1 MERKIQ
7 RREVMK
13 KIVLFVCVLCLVFS
27 AVLMAEGKKE
37 SGGSDVEKTYVF
49 KYSNS
54 QSDSHP
60 RSQSMF
66 FFKDKLEKASNG
78 RIKVEL
84 YTGGVLGTEAE
95 VLDQVKIGTIQ
106 GCRGGLFERASGM
119 YLIYTLPFMF
129 ENIDQVLK
137 VMNSD
142 FGAKVNE
149 SAMENGLYIPATG
162 VAGGFRNITN
172 SKRPIRT
179 VEDVR
184 GLKMRTPPID
194 MTIKTFKAIGAN
206 PQQVAYTETYM
217 ALKTG
222 VVDGQ
227 ENPFSNTVDMKF
239 YEPQRYLSVV
249 NWQVH
254 PDPFYVNPD
263 WYSSLPDDLK
273 AVFDSVAEATMDYS
287 NELWLSS
294 EKDYYLVLQ
303 EELEVNEISSAARE
317 GFVKAVKPVWQG
329 YVDEGLFSWD
339 EINEV
344 LAIANK

>member
-1 MERKIQ
+1 
-7 RREVMK
+7 MK
-13 KIVLFVCVLCLVFS
+13 KIVLIVFVLSLVLS
-27 AVLMAEGKKE
+27 GVLLAEGQKE
-37 SGGSDVEKTYVF
+37 SNGSAEKTYVF

-54 QSDSHP
+54 QSDAHP
-60 RSQSMF
+60 RSKSMV

-78 RIKVEL
+78 RIQVEL
-84 YTGGVLGTEAE
+84 FTGGVLGTEAE

-129 ENIDQVLK
+129 ENIEQVQR
-137 VMNSD
+137 VMSSD
-142 FGAKVNE
+142 FGRKINE
-149 SAMENGLYIPATG
+149 SAMENGIYVPATG

-179 VEDVR
+179 VADVR

-239 YEPQRYLSVV
+239 YEPQKYLSVV

-263 WYSSLPDDLK
+263 WYKSLPEDLK
-273 AVFDSVAEATMDYS
+273 AVFDSVAEATMEYS

-294 EKDYYLVLQ
+294 EKDYYLILQ
-303 EELEVNEISSAARE
+303 EKLEVNEIDSSARA
-317 GFVKAVKPVWQG
+317 GFVEAVKPVWQG
-329 YVDEGLFSWD
+329 YVDEGLFTWD
-339 EINEV
+339 EINQV
-344 LAIANK
+344 LAIAGK

>member
-1 MERKIQ
+1 
-7 RREVMK
+7 MK
-13 KIVLFVCVLCLVFS
+13 KIVLCSFVLLLTFG
-27 AVLMAEGKKE
+27 LIFAEGSKE
-37 SGGSDVEKTYVF
+37 STDNSGVKTYVF

-66 FFKDKLEKASNG
+66 FFKEKLEKASNG

-95 VLDQVKIGTIQ
+95 VLDQVKLGTIQ
-106 GCRGGLFERASGM
+106 GCRGGLFERASSK

-129 ENIDQVLK
+129 ENTDQVLK
-137 VMNSD
+137 VMKSD
-142 FGAKVNE
+142 FGAMINK

-172 SKRPIRT
+172 NKRPVAS
-179 VEDVR
+179 VEDIK

-194 MTIKTFKAIGAN
+194 MTIKTFKALGAN

-239 YEPQRYLSVV
+239 YEPQKYLSVV

-254 PDPFYVNPD
+254 PDPFYVNPE
-263 WYSSLPDDLK
+263 WYKSLPDDLK
-273 AVFDSVAEATMDYS
+273 AIFDSVAEAAMEYS
-287 NELWLSS
+287 NQVWLGS
-294 EKDYYLVLQ
+294 EKDYFYTLKN
-303 EELEVNEISSAARE
+303 ELEVNELSSSARQ
-317 GFVKAVKPVWQG
+317 GFVEAVKPVWQS
-329 YVDEGLFSWD
+329 YVDQGMFTWD
-339 EINEV
+339 EINTV
-344 LAIANK
+344 LDIAKK

>member
-1 MERKIQ
+1 
-7 RREVMK
+7 
-13 KIVLFVCVLCLVFS
+13 
-27 AVLMAEGKKE
+27 
-37 SGGSDVEKTYVF
+37 
-49 KYSNS
+49 
-54 QSDSHP
+54 
-60 RSQSMF
+60 
-66 FFKDKLEKASNG
+66 
-78 RIKVEL
+78 
-84 YTGGVLGTEAE
+84 
-95 VLDQVKIGTIQ
+95 
-106 GCRGGLFERASGM
+106 
-119 YLIYTLPFMF
+119 
-129 ENIDQVLK
+129 
-137 VMNSD
+137 
-142 FGAKVNE
+142 
-149 SAMENGLYIPATG
+149 
-162 VAGGFRNITN
+162 
-172 SKRPIRT
+172 
-179 VEDVR
+179 
-184 GLKMRTPPID
+184 

-206 PQQVAYTETYM
+206 PQQVAYTEPYM

-263 WYSSLPDDLK
+263 WYKSLPEDLK

-303 EELEVNEISSAARE
+303 EKLEVNEIDSAARD

-329 YVDEGLFSWD
+329 YVDEGLFTWD